1 MFIRLKINAN
11 RPKKLKI
18 KYFNEEGI
26 ENIKELTGYD
36 ARIVLHEI
44 DHLMGIPFIDWKISE
59 GNIEIIEE
67 FKNNYET
74 LNTVPSIKMK

>member
-18 KYFNEEGI
+18 KYFNEEGK